1 MDTQLALALLAGAV
15 IVLVGVLAVRL
26 SYRLGLPGLLLYLG
40 LGMALGE
47 SGLGIRFDDAVLTR
61 NLGLIALA
69 VILAEGGLTTRL
81 SQVRPVL
88 GRAAV
93 LATVGVAVSVLVVAT
108 AVHSLLSM
116 DWRTAVLLGAVVSST
131 DAAAVFSVLRQVRL
145 PARLR
150 GLLEAESGFNDAP
163 VVVLV
168 AAVSAPSW
176 GTRPAWQLAPL
187 MVYELAAGAA
197 AGLLVGWAGRQ
208 LLARIALPASGLYP
222 LAAMAITAAAY
233 SGTVVL
239 HASGFL
245 AVYVCALLLGMPGL
259 PHRRAVL
266 GFAEGLAWLAQIGL
280 FVLLGLLSVPS
291 RLPHAVGP
299 ALVAGLA
306 LVVLARPLSVL
317 VSAAPFRVPWRAQAF
332 VAWAGLRGAVP
343 IVLAT
348 IPLSEGTPSAVEL
361 FDTVFVLVLVFTVV
375 QAPTLPW
382 VARRLKVV
390 APEETG
396 ELEVETA
403 PLDELDASLLDV
415 GVVEGSRLAGAYV
428 DDLRLPH
435 GAAVTLVVR
444 DGESR
449 VPDPTTRLRVGDRLV
464 VVATSTSRAAAERRL
479 RAVSRRGSLARWLG
493 EEGESSG

>member
-88 GRAAV
+88 GASAV
-93 LATVGVAVSVLVVAT
+93 LATAGVAVSVLVMAVAG
-108 AVHSLLSM
+108 HLLLGL
-116 DWRTAVLLGAVVSST
+116 DWRAAVLLGGMVSST

-145 PARLR
+145 PTRLR

-168 AAVSAPSW
+168 AAVAAPEW
-176 GTRPAWQLAPL
+176 GGQPAWHLLPL
-187 MVYELAAGAA
+187 MVYQLVVGAA
-197 AGLLVGWAGRQ
+197 AGLLVGWAGRW

-222 LAAMAITAAAY
+222 LAAMAITATAY
-233 SGTVVL
+233 SGTIVL
-239 HASGFL
+239 NASGFL

-299 ALVAGLA
+299 ALVVGLA
-306 LVVLARPLSVL
+306 LVMLARPLSVVL
-317 VSAAPFRVPWRAQAF
+317 SSTPFRVPWRAQAF
-332 VAWAGLRGAVP
+332 VGWAGLRGAVP

-348 IPLSEGTPSAVEL
+348 IPLSDQVPHAVQL
-361 FDTVFVLVLVFTVV
+361 FDTVFVLVLVFTAV

-382 VARRLKVV
+382 VARRLRVV
-390 APEETG
+390 APEEAG

-415 GVVEGSRLAGAYV
+415 RVVAGSRLAGAYV
-428 DDLRLPH
+428 DDLRLPR

-444 DGESR
+444 EGESQ
-449 VPDPTTRLRVGDRLV
+449 VPGPTTRLRVGDRLL
-464 VVATSTSRAAAERRL
+464 VVATSTSRASAERRL

-493 EEGESSG
+493 EEGKSS